1 MPSGTDP
8 EAPAGRPT
16 RWTTAEV
23 LALAP
28 DAAVALAARG
38 LAAPATWSGLGSDE
52 RGVWG
57 LYRGTSAEPYDVMV
71 DRDGPAWRC
80 SCPSRKLP
88 CKHAVGLLL
97 LWAEGNVPT
106 TVRPSAAAVWLAAR
120 AEQASPA
127 AAKASE
133 PSQRPLGPELA
144 AVAAPSPTTLPPDRA
159 KQRRADERG
168 ARVRAGLA
176 DLDRWLA
183 DQVRRGLTAP
193 EVARAEVW
201 EGIAARLVDA
211 QAGALANRV
220 RRAIDLV
227 GAGDG
232 WQERVLGEMA
242 HLHTLAVAGPR
253 LYALDEDLATSVATA
268 VGWTVAKDDVLA
280 GTPVTDR
287 WHVVARSDTEEHRIT
302 VRRTWL
308 LGEEGG
314 QWGLLLD
321 FAAFGQ
327 SLADDPPVGSLLH
340 ADLHHFPG
348 RVRIRALVGLR
359 HADPVDDL
367 DGPCASTVAGTVAD
381 CGWALAREP
390 WLERWPGVVS
400 ARPARARG
408 SSGWVL
414 ADDTGGLPLI
424 PGPGLVTLLAASGG
438 REVTVAGE
446 HRAGGFAPLSV
457 RVHDRAAVL
466 A

>member
-1 MPSGTDP
+1 VPDET
-8 EAPAGRPT
+8 EPAVRGT

-23 LALAP
+23 VALAP
-28 DAAVALAARG
+28 GAAVALAARG
-38 LAAPATWSGLGSDE
+38 LATPAAWSGLGSDE

-57 LYRGTSAEPYDVMV
+57 LYRGTSAEPYDVVV

-106 TVRPSAAAVWLAAR
+106 TVRPAAAGAWLAAR
-120 AEQASPA
+120 TERAPPPPAELPEPAQRPLAPELATVAAPA
-127 AAKASE
+127 AA
-133 PSQRPLGPELA
+133 PS
-144 AVAAPSPTTLPPDRA
+144 PPDRA
-159 KQRRADERG
+159 KQRRADERA
-168 ARVRAGLA
+168 ARVRAGLGE
-176 DLDRWLA
+176 LDRWLA

-193 EVARAEVW
+193 EVASAEVW
-201 EGIAARLVDA
+201 EGVAARLVDA

-220 RRAIDLV
+220 RRAIELV

-253 LYALDEDLATSVATA
+253 LFALDEDLATSVATA
-268 VGWTVAKDDVLA
+268 VGWTVAKEDVLA
-280 GTPVTDR
+280 GPPITDR

-308 LGEEGG
+308 LGAESGR
-314 QWGLLLD
+314 WGLLLD

-327 SLADDPPVGSLLH
+327 SLADDPPVGGLLD

-348 RVRIRALVGLR
+348 RVPIRALVGRR
-359 HADPVDDL
+359 HADIVDDV
-367 DGPCASTVAGTVAD
+367 DGPAVSSVAGTVAD

-390 WLERWPGVVS
+390 WLERWPGVVC

-408 SSGWVL
+408 GTGWVL
-414 ADDTGGLPLI
+414 ADDTGGLPLL

-438 REVTVAGE
+438 RPVTVAGE

-466 A
+466 T